1 MVVDYSGDLT
11 WEQETIELSTVGIDI
26 GSATTHV
33 TFARIYLQRV
43 GQLMTDRYTVV
54 KRDVLGQSP
63 VRLTPYLDRAD
74 QDDIDAAAV
83 RELVRRF
90 YADAGIR
97 PSDVDTGAVLLTG
110 VALLR
115 RNAESLTRELAA
127 YAGDFVCAAAS
138 HHLEAVLAAHGSGA
152 VRHSVTNPGSVLSL
166 DVGGGTAKFTWLRGG
181 RVEHTA
187 ALGVGGRLVAWDDT
201 LTVRRVES
209 YADRIASALGV
220 SLRAG
225 ESLPPHA
232 RDELCDAMASILA
245 QAVGGVL
252 TPLGKEIAVTEWPEP
267 GEPPD
272 TVILS
277 GGVAELLADGAA
289 PVNDLGWELGRR
301 LRRKL
306 ADRSVSWRLAPSAI
320 RATVL
325 GAAGFSVD
333 VSGNT
338 VYLSDPALL
347 PVRDVPVVTAT
358 IDVADAGQVIED
370 MLTAAIDR
378 NHGLAGRPLCL
389 YLDLTGRWAGYPEVR
404 RLADAI
410 TAVRRRAAFGGPLAV
425 VMKPDLARSL
435 GRILDREC
443 DLCMGLIC
451 LDGITLA
458 AFDFIDIGAQ
468 RRAVHPVVIK
478 SLVFGGG

>member
-11 WEQETIELSTVGIDI
+11 WEQETIELATVGIDI

-54 KRDVLGQSP
+54 KREVLGQSP
-63 VRLTPYLDRAD
+63 VALTPYVDGD
-74 QDDIDAAAV
+74 EIDSAAV
-83 RELVRRF
+83 RELVRRA
-90 YADAGIR
+90 YVDRGIR
-97 PSDVDTGAVLLTG
+97 TSDVDTGAVLLTG

-138 HHLEAVLAAHGSGA
+138 HHMEALLAAHGSGA
-152 VRHSVTNPGSVLSL
+152 VRHSATHPGRLLSL
-166 DVGGGTAKFTWLRGG
+166 DIGGGTTKFTWLRDG
-181 RVEHTA
+181 RAEHTA

-201 LTVRRVES
+201 GTVRRVEP
-209 YADRIASALGV
+209 YAERFAAALGV
-220 SLRAG
+220 PLRVG
-225 ESLPPHA
+225 EPLAPQSMA
-232 RDELCDAMASILA
+232 ELCEAMATTVAAAAEGMLS
-245 QAVGGVL
+245 
-252 TPLGKEIAVTEWPEP
+252 PLGKEVAVTAWPEA
-267 GEPPD
+267 GGPPD
-272 TVILS
+272 AVVLS
-277 GGVAELLADGAA
+277 GGVAEFLAGEHE
-289 PVNDLGWELGRR
+289 PVGDLGHELAHR
-301 LRRKL
+301 LRAQL
-306 ADRSVSWRLAPSAI
+306 SGLDWRLAPSAI

-347 PVRDVPVVTAT
+347 PVRDLPVVTAT
-358 IDVADAGQVIED
+358 VDVADDAPTIEVAVA
-370 MLTAAIDR
+370 AAIEA

-389 YLDLTGRWAGYPEVR
+389 YLDLTGTWEGYPEVR

-410 TAVRRRAAFGGPLAV
+410 TVVRYRMALAGPLAV
-425 VMKPDLARSL
+425 VMRQDLARSL
-435 GRILDREC
+435 GRILHRES
-443 DLCMGLIC
+443 GLGTGLVC

-458 AFDFIDIGAQ
+458 AFDFIDIGAE

-478 SLVFGGG
+478 SLVFGGE